1 MNINSSSLK
10 VGTTI
15 SFHPVAYA
23 PHVAEGTILRRFTDR
38 GWLCLEVK
46 AFNCAGAGKVWT
58 IFPEDVICV
67 RPAKPACVLDLRDP
81 AVMEKF
87 CNRHA

>member
-1 MNINSSSLK
+1 MKSSALK

-15 SFHPVAYA
+15 SFHPVVGAN
-23 PHVAEGTILRRFTDR
+23 HVAEGVILRRFTDK
-38 GWLCLEVK
+38 GQLCLEVK
-46 AFNCAGAGKVWT
+46 ATEGDGAGKVWT